1 MEMLTVNIEL
11 YIADGVLLNRSV
23 YERQSKLRLAAV
35 IDDTIFITRGPLK
48 FWSQRQSLH
57 GMNLMQHIRNFC
69 IIAHIDHGKSTLAD
83 RLIQTCGGVTQRE
96 LHAQMLDSM
105 DIERERGITIKSN
118 TISLDYTAP
127 DGKKYLLNL
136 IDTPGHVDF
145 SHEVRRSLMA
155 GDGALIIVD
164 ASQGVEAQTV
174 ANLYLAMEHD
184 LELLPVINKIDL
196 PAADIDMAREAIDA
210 ELGLDPFEA
219 IAVSAKTGEGIK
231 AVLNGI
237 VEKLPPPSGDPTAP
251 LKALIFDAH
260 FDKYRGVILQCR
272 VIEGTLKTK
281 DVIHF
286 MHADRDFT
294 VDELGYNQLKLMPKD
309 QLAAGEVGYI
319 VAGVKSVQDIEIG
332 DTITLADNPAAD
344 PIPGYQ
350 EARQV
355 VFSSIYPM
363 SSDQYVDL
371 TKALEKLAINDAALT
386 FEKDSSAALGFGFR
400 CGFLGLLHLDVIQER
415 LQREFDIGLV
425 ISAPSVSYK
434 VTLKDGKEIEV
445 DNPSYWPDPMSIE
458 SITEPYIK
466 ASILTPEENVGPVME
481 LCRDHRSESQTI
493 NYLSAGR
500 LEVVSEMPL
509 GEVLFDFYGK
519 LKMITRGYGSFDYD
533 PIEYRATDVVKVDIL
548 VNKEPVDTLSYLVH
562 REKARNRALHYC
574 ERLAKEI
581 PRHQFKIPVQG
592 VIGGNVIARSTIA
605 PFRKDVTAKLYGG
618 DVTRKKKLLEKQKK
632 GKAKMKQFGSVN
644 IPQKAFVSVLRA
656 DQD

>member
-1 MEMLTVNIEL
+1 MK
-11 YIADGVLLNRSV
+11 
-23 YERQSKLRLAAV
+23 Q
-35 IDDTIFITRGPLK
+35 
-48 FWSQRQSLH
+48 
-57 GMNLMQHIRNFC
+57 IRNFC

-83 RLIQTCGGVTQRE
+83 RLIQACEGVSQRE
-96 LHAQMLDSM
+96 FHDQMLDSM

-118 TISLDYTAP
+118 TISLDYRAP
-127 DGKKYLLNL
+127 DGKDYLLNL

-155 GDGALIIVD
+155 CDGALIIVD

-174 ANLYLAMEHD
+174 ANLYLALEND

-196 PAADIDMAREAIDA
+196 PAADVDRAREAIDA

-219 IAVSAKTGEGIK
+219 IPVSAKTGEGIQD
-231 AVLNGI
+231 VLAGI
-237 VEKLPPPSGDPTAP
+237 VEKLPPPSGDSSAP
-251 LKALIFDAH
+251 LKALVFDAY

-272 VIEGTLKTK
+272 IMEGTLKPK
-281 DVIHF
+281 DTIHF
-286 MHADRDFT
+286 MHGGRDFT
-294 VDELGYNQLKLMPKD
+294 VDELGYNQMKLVPKT
-309 QLAAGEVGYI
+309 QLGAGEVGYI

-332 DTITLADNPAAD
+332 DTITLLDAPADE

-350 EARQV
+350 EAKQV

-363 SSDQYVDL
+363 STDQYVDL
-371 TKALEKLAINDAALT
+371 TKALDKLAINDAALT
-386 FEKDSSAALGFGFR
+386 YEKDSSAALGFGFR

-425 ISAPSVSYK
+425 ISAPSVKYEL
-434 VTLKDGKEIEV
+434 TLRDGTTIDV
-445 DNPSYWPDPMSIE
+445 DNPTYWPDPTQIE
-458 SITEPYIK
+458 SVTEPYIK
-466 ASILTPEENVGPVME
+466 ASILTPEEYVGPVME
-481 LCRDHRSESQTI
+481 LCREHRSESQTM
-493 NYLSAGR
+493 NYLSVGR
-500 LEVVSEMPL
+500 IEVISEMPL

-519 LKMITRGYGSFDYD
+519 LKMITRGYGSFDYE
-533 PIEYRATDVVKVDIL
+533 PIEYRKTDVVKVDIL

-562 REKARNRALHYC
+562 REKARPRALHYC

-581 PRHQFKIPVQG
+581 PRHQFKIPIQG

-605 PFRKDVTAKLYGG
+605 PFRKDVTEKLYGG

-656 DQD
+656 DSD

>member
-1 MEMLTVNIEL
+1 M
-11 YIADGVLLNRSV
+11 
-23 YERQSKLRLAAV
+23 K
-35 IDDTIFITRGPLK
+35 
-48 FWSQRQSLH
+48 
-57 GMNLMQHIRNFC
+57 HIRNFC

-83 RLIQTCGGVTQRE
+83 RLIQACGGVSQRE
-96 LHAQMLDSM
+96 LHEQMLDSM

-118 TISLDYTAP
+118 TITLDYRAP
-127 DGKKYLLNL
+127 DGQDYLLNL

-155 GDGALIIVD
+155 CEGALIIID

-174 ANLYLAMEHD
+174 ANLFLALEHN

-196 PAADIDMAREAIDA
+196 PSADVERAREAIDA

-219 IAVSAKTGEGIK
+219 LPVSAKNGIGIDD
-231 AVLNGI
+231 VLVGI
-237 VEKLPPPSGDPTAP
+237 VEKLPSPQGDPDAP
-251 LKALIFDAH
+251 LKALVFDAH

-272 VIEGTLKTK
+272 VMEGTLKPRDK
-281 DVIHF
+281 IHF
-286 MHADRDFT
+286 MHAGHDFT
-294 VDELGYNQLKLMPKD
+294 VDELGYNQFKLIPKK
-309 QLAAGEVGYI
+309 QLSVGEVGYI
-319 VAGVKSVQDIEIG
+319 VAGVKSVRDIEIG
-332 DTITLADNPAAD
+332 DTITLLDRQAEE

-350 EARQV
+350 EAKQV

-363 SSDQYVDL
+363 DTGEYVEL
-371 TKALEKLAINDAALT
+371 TKALDKLAINDAALT
-386 FEKDSSAALGFGFR
+386 YEKDSSAALGFGFR

-425 ISAPSVSYK
+425 ISAPSVKYK
-434 VTLKDGKEIEV
+434 LTLKDGTTVDV
-445 DNPSYWPDPMSIE
+445 DNPSYWPDPMQIE
-458 SITEPYIK
+458 SATEPYIR
-466 ASILTPEENVGPVME
+466 ASILTPEEYVGPVME
-481 LCRDHRSESQTI
+481 LCRDHRSESQTM

-500 LEVVSEMPL
+500 IEVVSEMPL

-519 LKMITRGYGSFDYD
+519 LKMITRGYGSFDYE
-533 PIEYRATDVVKVDIL
+533 PIEYRKTDVVKVDIL

-562 REKARNRALHYC
+562 RDKARTRALHYC
-574 ERLAKEI
+574 ERLAEEI

-592 VIGGNVIARSTIA
+592 VIGGTVIARTTIQ
-605 PFRKDVTAKLYGG
+605 PYRKDVTAKLYGG

-656 DQD
+656 DKD